1 MAQKINEPTTSL
13 MALIPYMTEGE
24 KLFSKLVLWT
34 SHTHTHTVA
43 PQLALPVHTRARSKC
58 KQNKTL
64 ILGCIQYFH

>member
-34 SHTHTHTVA
+34 SHTHTHGGTTA
-43 PQLALPVHTRARSKC
+43 GIACAHTRA
-58 KQNKTL
+58 L
-64 ILGCIQYFH
+64 